1 MVLLLL
7 TLTVSVIIAV
17 ISYYQWQLDYW
28 KRRGIPGPPGTLF
41 IGNMHSLTDITK
53 PIGLVLREWTKVY
66 GKVYGIQ
73 EGLRKSLVISDVDMI
88 RELFMKKFEYFHG
101 RKASILGGDVDKDPR
116 VHLFEAQG
124 MRWKRLRA
132 ISSPAFSSGSLKKVG
147 CIFKYANS

>member
-7 TLTVSVIIAV
+7 TVTVSVIIAV
-17 ISYYQWQLDYW
+17 ISEIKCPALLYEFITTCFYRILCSYYQWQLDYW

-53 PIGLVLREWTKVY
+53 PIGLLLREWTKIF

-73 EGLRKSLVISDVDMI
+73 EGLRKSLVISNIDMI

-101 RKASILGGDVDKDPR
+101 RKV
-116 VHLFEAQG
+116 
-124 MRWKRLRA
+124 
-132 ISSPAFSSGSLKKVG
+132 
-147 CIFKYANS
+147 CIFRLTLSKVSGV